1 MAAGVRRGRVDLG
14 PLRRRDFSRAR
25 VLLLCVQALGREADR
40 GRLVLLL
47 DHCSGLGPRF
57 VDRTDGRP
65 PDPPRAD
72 AVDVTATQVR
82 DLVGRLGDTESPP
95 LFCFDAGYDA
105 IALTDTLSDVAA
117 DIVVA
122 DPR

>member
-47 DHCSGLGPRF
+47 DHWPGLGPRL

-82 DLVGRLGDTESPP
+82 DLVGRLGDTESP